1 MKTFTRVSWSIL
13 LIPILLITSFTL
25 LATLSLYE
33 EQANA
38 KTLQKQ
44 EPSQH
49 PQPEI
54 LPQNSSEQTL
64 KPSLP
69 SSDISPPKFSTRTP
83 QEIVLNFDN
92 ADLYKVI
99 KIIADIL
106 EINYIIDPKIKGTV
120 NIHATGA
127 ISRDDLMVIFT
138 DILRINRAAIVKNR
152 AVYHIV
158 PMGAIRTKALKLRH
172 PPGEA
177 KKNIAD
183 SSHPVTIQ
191 IIPLRYIAP
200 SEIEK
205 IVKPFLS
212 SGSHVIGYEKSRL
225 LLITDFPDNI
235 EKVLSIVELLDI
247 NVFEQVKVRL
257 FPIKNAD
264 VTDIAQEIEKLFA
277 AFELPS
283 TSGRGTGITFVPIV
297 RINSLL
303 VISSLSEALHV
314 AERWL
319 KEMDTQEG
327 EIDVRTF
334 IYHVRNGIATEL
346 ADILNSIFVQDR
358 ETIAGQA
365 RTAAVT
371 TNDKQTTNTAQASD
385 TEGSAGIT
393 GEVEVISYA
402 TTNTLIIK
410 ANPRDYEIVEGIL
423 EELDIVPRQVLIE
436 VAIAEVTL
444 TENTEFGIEYAFQ
457 DRATDITPLEGSGA
471 LGFTGRFLKVQSGDQ
486 RTLLATLAAFAG
498 ETELRVL
505 ASPHIIAT
513 DGKEA
518 SIRVGDEV
526 AIRTSEAR
534 PTGADAG
541 SPVDVTIQRRDTGTI
556 LRVTPHINAT
566 GLVTLEVDLEKSNVT
581 PPSEGASDVGINKRT
596 TSTTMVVQDGETILV
611 GGLIDDTVT
620 DTISKVPVLGDI
632 PYLGVLFRNTTT
644 TLNRIEL
651 VLLITPHVIRNIN
664 EAIEATD
671 GFKTKV
677 PAAQEQLTI
686 HDR

>member
-1 MKTFTRVSWSIL
+1 MLELRSVSWGIRL
-13 LIPILLITSFTL
+13 LPTVAIATFALAASGIPIGN
-25 LATLSLYE
+25 
-33 EQANA
+33 ANA
-38 KTLQKQ
+38 QALP
-44 EPSQH
+44 EPH
-49 PQPEI
+49 LRLALLPLNAPEAR
-54 LPQNSSEQTL
+54 
-64 KPSLP
+64 
-69 SSDISPPKFSTRTP
+69 SDTSPPPGIAPPPGFADVVP

-92 ADLYKVI
+92 ANLYKVI

-106 EINYIIDPKIKGTV
+106 ELNYIIDPKIKGTV

-127 ISRDDLMVIFT
+127 ISKDDLMVIFT
-138 DILRINRAAIVKNR
+138 DILRINRAAIVQHG
-152 AVYHIV
+152 AVYHII
-158 PMGAIRTKALKLRH
+158 PMGDTKTKALTLRQ
-172 PPGEA
+172 PPSDAPDEAGEQ
-177 KKNIAD
+177 
-183 SSHPVTIQ
+183 SHTVTIQ

-212 SGSHVIGYEKSRL
+212 SGSHVVGYEKSRL

-235 EKVLSIVELLDI
+235 EKVISIVKLFDI
-247 NVFEQVKVRL
+247 NVFEQVNARL
-257 FPIKNAD
+257 FPIENAD
-264 VTDIAQEIEKLFA
+264 VADVAQELEKLFA
-277 AFELPS
+277 AFEVP
-283 TSGRGTGITFVPIV
+283 TKSGRGAGINFVPIT

-303 VISSLSEALHV
+303 VISSLPEALQV

-319 KEMDTQEG
+319 KEMDTREG
-327 EIDVRTF
+327 EVDVRTF

-346 ADILNSIFVQDR
+346 ADILNSIFMDDQQN
-358 ETIAGQA
+358 TAGQP
-365 RTAAVT
+365 RTAAL
-371 TNDKQTTNTAQASD
+371 NQQATNTPQ
-385 TEGSAGIT
+385 TQGVEGRAGIT
-393 GEVEVISYA
+393 GEVQVISYA
-402 TTNTLIIK
+402 TTNTLIVK

-457 DRATDITPLEGSGA
+457 DSATEIVPLEGSSA
-471 LGFTGRFLKVQSGDQ
+471 LGFTGRLLKIGSGDQ
-486 RTLLATLAAFAG
+486 RTLLATLNAFAG
-498 ETELRVL
+498 ETKLRVL

-566 GLVTLEVDLEKSNVT
+566 GLVTLEIDLEKSNVT
-581 PPSEGASDVGINKRT
+581 PPPEGSSDIGINKRT
-596 TSTTMVVQDGETILV
+596 TSTTMVVQDGETVLV
-611 GGLIDDTVT
+611 GGLIDETVT
-620 DTISKVPVLGDI
+620 DTISKVPILGDI
-632 PYLGVLFRNTTT
+632 PYLGVLFRNTTESVS
-644 TLNRIEL
+644 RIEL
-651 VLLITPHVIRNIN
+651 ILLITPHVIRNLH

-671 GFKTKV
+671 GFKTKL
-677 PAAQEQLTI
+677 PAVNEQLTNY
-686 HDR
+686 DP

>member
-1 MKTFTRVSWSIL
+1 MQTLNHVSWSMLQAL
-13 LIPILLITSFTL
+13 LIVSFTL
-25 LATLSLYE
+25 LTALGPYGGN
-33 EQANA
+33 ANA
-38 KTLQKQ
+38 QPRQ
-44 EPSQH
+44 EQQPNQH
-49 PQPEI
+49 PQPEM
-54 LPQNSSEQTL
+54 LPQNSSEPGLET
-64 KPSLP
+64 SLP
-69 SSDISPPKFSTRTP
+69 SAVIPRPELANRTP

-106 EINYIIDPKIKGTV
+106 EVNYIIDPKIKGTV

-138 DILRINRAAIVKNR
+138 DILRINRAAIVKNK

-172 PPGEA
+172 PPSESPE
-177 KKNIAD
+177 NIGD
-183 SSHPVTIQ
+183 PSNTVTIQ

-264 VTDIAQEIEKLFA
+264 VTDIAQELEKLFA

-283 TSGRGTGITFVPIV
+283 KSGRGTGITFVPIT

-346 ADILNSIFVQDR
+346 ADILNSIFVQNK
-358 ETIAGQA
+358 ESIPGQP
-365 RTAAVT
+365 RTATVT
-371 TNDKQTTNTAQASD
+371 ANDQQTTNATQSSD
-385 TEGSAGIT
+385 TKSAAGIT

-410 ANPRDYEIVEGIL
+410 SNPRDYEIVEGIL

-457 DRATDITPLEGSGA
+457 DNATDITPLEGSGA
-471 LGFTGRFLKVQSGDQ
+471 LGFTGRFMKVRSGDQ
-486 RTLLATLAAFAG
+486 RTLLATLSAFAG

-632 PYLGVLFRNTTT
+632 PYLGILFRNTTT
-644 TLNRIEL
+644 TVNRIEL
-651 VLLITPHVIRNIN
+651 ILLITPHVIRNIN

-671 GFKTKV
+671 GFTTRV
-677 PAAQEQLTI
+677 PAAQEQLTSY
-686 HDR
+686 DR